1 MSLKL
6 FLQNK
11 SPADKKLNKKSLN
24 SVGQMS
30 IEFIV
35 IFIVLFLLFVFT
47 IYVGHEKNSTLLEQ
61 EKSIGAQNIV
71 SSLGN
76 IINQVSLMAN
86 GAEKTITLNNKFEYG
101 LSVNNYKLYLVIPIS
116 NSTYGSQLVTN
127 DVNISA
133 TEFESIVVK
142 KINDSVVV
150 EDAS

>member
-142 KINDSVVV
+142 KINDGVVV